1 MKRLLEGKGKNS
13 PEEYGRILLNRA
25 SQSPNFQDKRR
36 WKKLAS
42 RYEGG
47 WLLDIGCLDSMV
59 IPYARKRSKIGVCYG
74 IDTAP
79 IVKEHMTRLYPYAY
93 FYQED
98 LFTHGFLHL
107 HFNYIVMGELLEHL
121 EDPQKAIERA
131 MGLLQPGG
139 TLALSVPCEETE
151 LGEVDKERHL
161 WSFSPEDIRQLLEPY
176 GTVEIEILRSRYFP
190 YKYAFPSIIAFV
202 QKHEDK
208 IL

>member
-36 WKKLAS
+36 WKRLVS
-42 RYEGG
+42 RYQGG
-47 WLLDIGCLDSMV
+47 MLLDIGCLDSEI
-59 IPYARKRSKIGVCYG
+59 IPLAHKKDSFASLSG

-79 IVKEHMTRLYPYAY
+79 VVKDFMQRRYPYAH

-98 LFTHGFLHL
+98 LFTHGFM
-107 HFNYIVMGELLEHL
+107 FRSFSYVVMGEVLEHL
-121 EDPQKAIERA
+121 EDPIEAVKRA
-131 MGLLQPGG
+131 MDLVLPSG

-176 GTVEIEILRSRYFP
+176 GKVEIEILRSRYFP
-190 YKYAFPSIIAFV
+190 YKYAFPSIIAFCK
-202 QKHEDK
+202 KHEN
-208 IL
+208 